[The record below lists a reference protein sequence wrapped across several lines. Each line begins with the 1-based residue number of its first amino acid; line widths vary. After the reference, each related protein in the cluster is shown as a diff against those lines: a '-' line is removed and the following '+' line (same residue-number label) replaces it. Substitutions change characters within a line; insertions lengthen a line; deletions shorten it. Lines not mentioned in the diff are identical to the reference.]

1 VTQPTDASVGSF
13 FAAPTTPEARVLDAY
28 RCGQSLLMNFTYPE
42 GWPTAEG
49 HEGRSAKMARRAA
62 KLVHKALVTERG
74 ASAVSH
80 ITQGYARETADLWR
94 RAAESD
100 DEVLDPEQL
109 RESATRSDALGELA
123 AEHWPVSDPFGAI
136 DLLH

>member
-1 VTQPTDASVGSF
+1 MDLAF

-28 RCGQSLLMNFTYPE
+28 RCGQSVLMNFTYPE

-62 KLVHKALVTERG
+62 KLVHKAPVTERE

-109 RESATRSDALGELA
+109 RESATSERRAWRVG
-123 AEHWPVSDPFGAI
+123 
-136 DLLH
+136 